1 LGIQQARLSIHAK
14 MAAPFI
20 LDRPMNFLAH
30 AYLAGP
36 DTAIQLGGLIG
47 DFVKGPLPAGLP
59 EDVAAG
65 VRLHRHI
72 DSFAD
77 AHPAFLRSRNRV
89 SAARRR
95 VAGIM
100 VDLFYDHFLA
110 LRWAEFAPDSLQART
125 SALYALMYAQAELLP
140 PRLQEILPRMSGGD
154 WFGSY
159 VSPAAIVE
167 TVNRMAR
174 HRLSRPALLEGGG
187 EELLA
192 NYAGFEADFRA
203 FLPDAL
209 AFSGEWLIQH
219 RP

>member
-1 LGIQQARLSIHAK
+1 
-14 MAAPFI
+14 
-20 LDRPMNFLAH
+20 MNFLAH

-59 EDVAAG
+59 KNVAAG
-65 VRLHRHI
+65 VKLHRRI

-77 AHPAFLRSRNRV
+77 AHPAFLRSRSRI

-110 LRWAEFAPDSLQART
+110 LRWTEFAPDSLQART
-125 SALYALMYAQAELLP
+125 GALYALMHEHMELLP
-140 PRLQEILPRMSGGD
+140 PRLQEILPRMSDAD

-159 VSPAAIVE
+159 ASSAAIAA
-167 TVNRMAR
+167 TIDRMAR

-187 EELLA
+187 EELLVS
-192 NYAGFEADFRA
+192 YAGFEADFRA

-209 AFSGEWLIQH
+209 AFSGEWLAQH
-219 RP
+219 RF